1 MHMGIHQPRRQV
13 QARHVKILPARIA
26 ADADDLTAA
35 DGNIRIFPGFQEHV
49 EHVPPLQ
56 DKVGL
61 LPSCRYVNLFFQT
74 ACAPKIHMCLP
85 LAPQLK

>member
-1 MHMGIHQPRRQV
+1 MGIGNGAGNPVQQQNLHHLPWRKHGTFKMHMGIHQPRRQV

-49 EHVPPLQ
+49 EHVSPL
-56 DKVGL
+56 
-61 LPSCRYVNLFFQT
+61 
-74 ACAPKIHMCLP
+74 
-85 LAPQLK
+85 